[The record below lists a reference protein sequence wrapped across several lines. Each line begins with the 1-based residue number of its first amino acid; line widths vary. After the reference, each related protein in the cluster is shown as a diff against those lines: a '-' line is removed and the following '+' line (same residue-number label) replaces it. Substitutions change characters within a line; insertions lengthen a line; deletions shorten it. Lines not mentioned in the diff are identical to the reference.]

1 MTSFFVSVNIYIYI
15 YINTHTYIHTYIH
28 THKYIYK
35 YMYTY
40 MCINSTNEIML
51 NTPSNEL
58 GNYINRAINRLPRSV
73 ALPFNCDKIEVYDL
87 CC

>member
-1 MTSFFVSVNIYIYI
+1 
-15 YINTHTYIHTYIH
+15 
-28 THKYIYK
+28 
-35 YMYTY
+35 MYTY